1 MVQVTELSKRFDG
14 FALKQ
19 IHFTLPAGFIMGLVG
34 ENGAGKTTLLRILS
48 GLYTEYT
55 GTVSLFGNTYD
66 HAEQEIKDDVGTV
79 FHEEFF
85 DSYETL
91 EGNANRWGSYYSH
104 YDSQLFLRTAERF
117 ALDIKKKVKQL
128 SKGEKLKFSLAFALS
143 HQPKLLLLDE
153 PSANFDEEFQKEF
166 KKVLQEFVSD
176 GEHSVILSTH
186 QTEELEEIADYLLM
200 LKDGRQLLFDD
211 MESIRN
217 RYCMVSGEAYK
228 LRLIPKEWVIYKED
242 REFGSQA
249 LVSSMAGPF
258 DPVLKVR
265 WPAIAD
271 IMYAYS
277 KQKKEGASLWKI

>member
-1 MVQVTELSKRFDG
+1 MVQVTELDKQLKG
-14 FALKQ
+14 FQLQ
-19 IHFTLPAGFIMGLVG
+19 NITFSLPAGYIMGLVG

-48 GLYTEYT
+48 GLYAGDA
-55 GTVSLFGNTYD
+55 GTVRLFEITYEE
-66 HAEQEIKDDVGTV
+66 AEQSIKDRIGTV

-117 ALDIKKKVKQL
+117 ALDIHKKVKQL

-153 PSANFDEEFQKEF
+153 PSANFDEDFEKEF

-186 QTEELEEIADYLLM
+186 QTEDLEEIADYLLM
-200 LKDGRQLLFDD
+200 LKDGKQILFGD
-211 MESIRN
+211 METIRN
-217 RYCMVSGEAYK
+217 RYYVVSGEAYK

-249 LVSSMAGPF
+249 LVNSMARPF
-258 DPVLKVR
+258 DPVLKIR
-265 WPAIAD
+265 KPTIAE
-271 IMYAYS
+271 IMYACS
-277 KQKKEGASLWKI
+277 KRKKEGASPWKI